1 MARPSPFADL
11 DDDAD
16 DHTNKPAPDALVLE
30 LGRPTRAALGCFGLT
45 TLFLAAVAL
54 AALSYAAFHVPGP
67 STAPP
72 ALRVVAAVLGGI
84 FLMIVVGLA
93 TIAVKAVRSRQGLA
107 LDADAVWWRADQT
120 LVRLPWSDIAAARLV
135 TPPKRVRSSTP
146 RTPAV
151 ELYPV
156 DDETIRRYPALT
168 DRVTGGEPLRPDL
181 PRLRFTFRLP
191 SVADCPT
198 VSDTIARVAPA
209 QWAAGT
215 TKPSAD

>member
-11 DDDAD
+11 AD
-16 DHTNKPAPDALVLE
+16 EQGGPAPDALVVE
-30 LGRPTRAALGCFGLT
+30 LGRPTRVALGCFGLT

-54 AALSYAAFHVPGP
+54 AALSYAVFHVPGP

-72 ALRVVAAVLGGI
+72 SLRVVAAVLGGI
-84 FLMIVVGLA
+84 FLLIVIGLA

-107 LDADAVWWRADQT
+107 LDADAVWWRADRT

-135 TPPKRVRSSTP
+135 TPQRVRGQRSSTP

-151 ELYPV
+151 ELCPV
-156 DDETIRRYPALT
+156 DGATIRRYPALT
-168 DRVTGGEPLRPDL
+168 DRVTGGEPIRPGL
-181 PRLRFTFRLP
+181 PSLRFTFRLP
-191 SVADCPT
+191 SVADGTT
-198 VSDTIARVAPA
+198 VSDTIARLAPA

-215 TKPSAD
+215 TTPSAD